1 MSLVAWKEP
10 YLLQVM
16 LDDEPENPR
25 DEEDTFGCMVCWH
38 RRYNLGEQHSF
49 DTPNDFLKDLVLR
62 TVPGNTFFDYVRSGQ
77 SHAVR
82 LTSIPTTLKGE
93 GQANRAIVG
102 VKSPEQ
108 PGSEWKVEGY
118 DTCTKEWY
126 EEETVCGGL
135 EEQKEEIMDCL
146 IDILPN
152 HDLLALAGKEN
163 IILPLF
169 LYDHSGLSISA
180 SSFVGREVHAE
191 WDSGQVGWIYA
202 TAGEVKETYGSVSTE
217 NMEKAKQ
224 CLLSGVKTYDAFLSG
239 QCYGF
244 RLYKDGE
251 EIQAGSGY
259 FGFLPDI
266 VKELA
271 ADFLPES
278 HKDMVENLKEIPDVR
293 TYALGYEDFMEEL
306 GYTESEEMEGIR

>member
-16 LDDEPENPR
+16 LDYEPENPR
-25 DEEDTFGCMVCWH
+25 DEENTFGCMVCWY

-62 TVPGNTFFDYVRSGQ
+62 TVPGNTLFDYVRSGQ

-93 GQANRAIVG
+93 GQANRAIAG
-102 VKSPEQ
+102 VKSPGQ
-108 PGSEWKVEGY
+108 PGSEWKVERY
-118 DTCTKEWY
+118 DTYTKEWY
-126 EEETVCGGL
+126 EEETFCGGF

-163 IILPLF
+163 IVLPLF

-224 CLLSGVKTYDAFLSG
+224 CLLSEVKTYDAFLSG

-259 FGFLPDI
+259 FGFLSDI

-278 HKDMVENLKEIPDVR
+278 HQDMVENLKEMPDTK
-293 TYALGYEDFMEEL
+293 TYVLGYEDFVQEL
-306 GYTESEEMEGIR
+306 GCAELAEEMGG

>member
-1 MSLVAWKEP
+1 MR
-10 YLLQVM
+10 
-16 LDDEPENPR
+16 DDESENPR
-25 DEEDTFGCMVCWH
+25 YEEDTFGGNVCWY
-38 RRYNLGEQHSF
+38 RCYNLEDQHSF
-49 DTPNDFLKDLVLR
+49 YTPNDFLKDLVLR
-62 TVPGNTFFDYVRSGQ
+62 TLPGNTFFDYVRSGQ

-126 EEETVCGGL
+126 EEETFCGGL

-180 SSFVGREVHAE
+180 SSFGGREVHAE

-224 CLLSGVKTYDAFLSG
+224 CLLSEVKTYDAFLSG